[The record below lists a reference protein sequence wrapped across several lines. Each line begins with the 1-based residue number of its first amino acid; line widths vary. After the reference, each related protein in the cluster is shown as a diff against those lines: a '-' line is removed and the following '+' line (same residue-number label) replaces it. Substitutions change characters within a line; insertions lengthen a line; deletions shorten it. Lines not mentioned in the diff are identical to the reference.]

1 MNLTIK
7 KGEIFALLG
16 PNGAG
21 KSTLINSIAG
31 IINFESGNIS
41 IGNFDVKNNYRI
53 TRSMIGIVPQEL
65 YLEAFETVWNN
76 VNYSRGLFGKP
87 PNHIY
92 IENCE
97 FLIKWS

>member
-1 MNLTIK
+1 MIDFLKINNVTKLYRNKFKALDGINLKIK

-21 KSTLINSIAG
+21 KSTLINSIGG
-31 IINFESGNIS
+31 IINFESGKIS
-41 IGNFDVKNNYRI
+41 IGNFDVKQHYRK

-76 VNYSRGLFGKP
+76 VN
-87 PNHIY
+87 
-92 IENCE
+92 
-97 FLIKWS
+97 